1 MSNFYE
7 NLLSHVGKSVI
18 KEEFRGGNS
27 MTKGLIA
34 IEAKVG
40 LGKSTLMKIM
50 AEDGFIPFPEPVID
64 NPLLDKFYH
73 DRTRYSF
80 SLQVYFLNKRFR
92 HIKEAERIENGVLDR
107 SIYGDAIFAKM
118 LHDNGEMS
126 HEEFELYQDLL
137 ENMLEHINPPRLMV
151 FLDGSVDEAIRRIKK
166 RGRDYE
172 LIVEREY
179 WEKLDVEYKS
189 YFNQY
194 KISPILKINVDGL
207 DYENNM
213 EDRQNVLN
221 LIYSKLAEIDKSAL
235 EEAAASK

>member
-7 NLLSHVGKSVI
+7 ELLSHVGRNII
-18 KEEFRGGNS
+18 KEDFRGGS
-27 MTKGLIA
+27 CMTKGLVA

-50 AEDGFIPFPEPVID
+50 AEEGFIPFPEPVID

-73 DRTRYSF
+73 DRSRYSF

-92 HIKEAERIENGVLDR
+92 HIKEAEKIENGVLDR

-126 HEEFELYQDLL
+126 KEEFELYQELL
-137 ENMLEHINPPRLMV
+137 ENMLDHINPPRLMV
-151 FLDGSVDEAIRRIKK
+151 FLDGTVDEAIRRINK

-172 LIVEREY
+172 LIVERAY
-179 WEKLDVEYKS
+179 WEKLDEEYKS

-194 KISPILKINVDGL
+194 KISPMIKINVDGL
-207 DYENNM
+207 DYEHN
-213 EDRQNVLN
+213 EDDRKYVLN
-221 LIYSKLAEIDKSAL
+221 LIYSKLAEIDKSAM

>member
-1 MSNFYE
+1 MINFYE
-7 NLLSHVGKSVI
+7 ELLSHVGRNVVKRTN
-18 KEEFRGGNS
+18 EGGNYMS
-27 MTKGLIA
+27 RGLIA

-40 LGKSTLMKIM
+40 LGKSTLMRIM
-50 AEDGFIPFPEPVID
+50 EEEGFTPFPEPVID

-73 DRTRYSF
+73 DRSRYSF

-92 HIKEAERIENGVLDR
+92 HIKDAEKIENGVLDR
-107 SIYGDAIFAKM
+107 SIYGDAIFAKL

-126 HEEFELYQDLL
+126 SEEFELYQELL
-137 ENMLEHINPPRLMV
+137 ENMLEHINPPKLMV

-179 WEKLDVEYKS
+179 WERLDKEYKS

-207 DYENNM
+207 DYEHNL
-213 EDRQNVLN
+213 EDRKYVLD
-221 LIYSKLAEIDKSAL
+221 LIYSRLAEIDKVHNG
-235 EEAAASK
+235 K